1 MKTNILVGIT
11 AIMLLFCCTL
21 PAAASD
27 YTLGIFGN
35 ANEDDTINMQDVTYT
50 ELIILEY
57 RDQTELAD
65 AKYDD
70 KINMQDVTQIELV
83 ILGKEKELTIMD
95 SADRIVTVDK
105 PIERVV
111 TLNSYPAEVIRI
123 FATHDRIV
131 GVGSGI
137 AEDDV
142 YFPELSELPSVGSS
156 FTPDLEAILTLNP
169 DLVFTWNSKAQGL
182 GEDLALV
189 TVVGFDIYKP
199 ETIAEEVEKC
209 GYIFGSRDEA
219 GEFIDW
225 YEGYMD
231 TIEERTEGI
240 PEVDRPRIYFESPKK
255 YKTGGGGTG
264 WDRKI
269 VIAGGNNIF
278 SDLPAKSYLQVDPEE
293 VAERNPEIIVK
304 EVSGGSGYATD
315 DPTEFSDVRD
325 EIMSRPELTHVDAVD
340 DGKVYIIHIDI
351 FGGFDHLPG
360 IAYMAK
366 WFHPELF
373 DDLDPQAIHQEYLT
387 EFQGLDYDLNE
398 HGVFVY
404 PSLEVS

>member
-11 AIMLLFCCTL
+11 ISMMLLCCTL
-21 PAAASD
+21 PASASD

-57 RDQTELAD
+57 RDRTELSD
-65 AKYDD
+65 AKHDD

-83 ILGKEKELTIMD
+83 ILGKEKELTLID
-95 SADRIVTVDK
+95 GADRIVTVNK
-105 PIERVV
+105 PVKRVV
-111 TLNSYPAEVIRI
+111 TLTSYPAEVIRI
-123 FATHDRIV
+123 FGTQDKIV
-131 GVGSGI
+131 GIGSGI

-142 YFPELSELPSVGSS
+142 YFPELSKLPAVGSS

-189 TVVGFDIYKP
+189 TVVGFDLYKP

-225 YEGYMD
+225 YEGYMNA
-231 TIEERTEGI
+231 IEERTEGI
-240 PEVDRPRIYFESPKK
+240 SEGDKPRIYFESPKK

-293 VAERNPEIIVK
+293 VAERNPEIVVK

-315 DPTEFSDVRD
+315 DPAEFSGVRG
-325 EIMSRPELTHVDAVD
+325 EIMSRAELTHVDAVED
-340 DGKVYIIHIDI
+340 EKVYIIHIDI

-360 IAYMAK
+360 IAYFAK
-366 WFHPELF
+366 WFHPDLF
-373 DDLDPQAIHQEYLT
+373 EDMDPQAIHQEYLT

-404 PSLEVS
+404 PLLEES